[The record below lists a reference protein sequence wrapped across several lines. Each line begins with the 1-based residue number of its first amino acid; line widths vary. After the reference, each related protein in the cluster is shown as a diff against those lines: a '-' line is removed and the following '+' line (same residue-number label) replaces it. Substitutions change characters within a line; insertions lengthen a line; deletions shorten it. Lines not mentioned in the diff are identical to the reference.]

1 MQNPTQMRNPI
12 IVLMLLLIIGSG
24 LATLANPRFY
34 IATSWNNQAATGYF
48 PHFEVEFANA
58 LKKEFPCVKTMSD
71 SNILTLLEHEKQKQL
86 LGTGDFEEVSNIG
99 QAMGC
104 DYLVSLKVQV
114 LGTKALI
121 TAFCADTRKS
131 KVIARSMANVVDGS
145 AGIKAMEMVS
155 KELVEGLKK
164 FEICPFTGPINVVVK
179 TDRND
184 KKTDSYAVY
193 CNGID
198 GLYKLDITT
207 KKTSDADWKL
217 KKTSKNRIEG
227 SVTYNLLEE
236 TTTEEHNDCYNCPS
250 GRQGSWLSKETVLKT
265 AKVEGLSNESV
276 ADNQQIE
283 DARAVITFMN
293 NGTYT
298 LKVEAASRK
307 GDLKLRTEKRAE
319 GTCDNQSPPPKSI
332 DKKADVPLEE
342 VTFGPFTG
350 TSLDK
355 VLSHKDTYS
364 AVDPVTKEKTT
375 ITYDFNLKRD

>member
-1 MQNPTQMRNPI
+1 MRKPI
-12 IVLMLLLIIGSG
+12 IMLILLLNIGSG
-24 LATLANPRFY
+24 LATAANPRFF
-34 IATSWNNQAATGYF
+34 IATSWNNQAATAYF

-58 LKKEFPCVKTMSD
+58 LKKEFPCVNTISD

-86 LGTGDFEEVSNIG
+86 LGAGDYEEISNIG

-104 DYLVSLKVQV
+104 DYLVSLKVKV

-121 TAFCADTRKS
+121 TAFCADTRTS
-131 KVIARSMANVVDGS
+131 KVISRSMANIIDGS

-179 TDRND
+179 TERND

-207 KKTSDADWKL
+207 KKSSDADWKL
-217 KKTSKNRIEG
+217 KKTSRNRVDG
-227 SVTYNLLEE
+227 SVTYNLQEE
-236 TTTEEHNDCYNCPS
+236 TITEEHNDCYNCPS
-250 GRQGSWLSKETVLKT
+250 GRQGSRLSKETVLKT

-283 DARAVITFMN
+283 DARAEITFLD

-342 VTFGPFTG
+342 VTFGPFQG

-364 AVDPVTKEKTT
+364 TVDPVTKEKSTV
-375 ITYDFNLKRD
+375 TYEFNLKRD

>member
-1 MQNPTQMRNPI
+1 MRKPI
-12 IVLMLLLIIGSG
+12 ILLLFLLYIGSG
-24 LATLANPRFY
+24 LATAANPRFY
-34 IATSWNNQAATGYF
+34 IATSWNNQAATAYF

-86 LGTGDFEEVSNIG
+86 LGSGDFEDVSNIG

-104 DYLVSLKVQV
+104 EYLVSLKVKV
-114 LGTKALI
+114 LETKALI
-121 TAFCADTRKS
+121 TAFCIDTRTS
-131 KVIARSMANVVDGS
+131 KVISRSMANVIDGS

-164 FEICPFTGPINVVVK
+164 FEICPFTGPINIVVK
-179 TDRND
+179 TERND

-217 KKTSKNRIEG
+217 KKTSKNRLEG

-236 TTTEEHNDCYNCPS
+236 SETEEQNDCYICPS
-250 GRQGSWLSKETVLKT
+250 GRAGSRLSKETVLKT
-265 AKVEGLSNESV
+265 ARVEGLSNESI

-283 DARAVITFMN
+283 DARAEITFLN

-298 LKVEAASRK
+298 LKVKAASRK
-307 GDLKLRTEKRAE
+307 GDLKLRTEKKAE
-319 GTCDNQSPPPKSI
+319 GTCDNQSPPPENI
-332 DKKADVPLEE
+332 DKKADVPLNE
-342 VTFGPFTG
+342 VTFGPFPG
-350 TSLDK
+350 TSMDK
-355 VLSHKDTYS
+355 ILSHKDTYS
-364 AVDPVTKEKTT
+364 TVDPVTKEKTT